1 MWVIVPGYG
10 FFSAVQHRS
19 DPSAVLVRT
28 RNERDLLKLVA
39 LLPDAEIIGPMERAD
54 YRWRLCCPRADWS
67 VAVAQMASGI
77 DYANVKD
84 AVKERDGAARATVY
98 MGVWSRLL
106 SLCDRPKA
114 KWPKVSAQAPV
125 DYDGMDLGQREAD
138 CDDCDAIM
146 YEYDRGRC
154 FECGWQRPKRKRGKK
169 GR

>member
-10 FFSAVQHRS
+10 FFSAVQDRS

-39 LLPDAEIIGPMERAD
+39 LLPDAEIIGPTERAD

-114 KWPKVSAQAPV
+114 KVSAQAPV
-125 DYDGMDLGQREAD
+125 DWDGMDLGQREAD
-138 CDDCDAIM
+138 CDACDALM

-154 FECGWQRPKRKRGKK
+154 FACGSSDWARGAW
-169 GR
+169 RR